1 MSAELFHIPMTLF
14 NIYTK
19 YLANIGNGKKEKEEN
34 WKEKLP

>member
-19 YLANIGNGKKEKEEN
+19 YLGKKWE
-34 WKEKLP
+34 W